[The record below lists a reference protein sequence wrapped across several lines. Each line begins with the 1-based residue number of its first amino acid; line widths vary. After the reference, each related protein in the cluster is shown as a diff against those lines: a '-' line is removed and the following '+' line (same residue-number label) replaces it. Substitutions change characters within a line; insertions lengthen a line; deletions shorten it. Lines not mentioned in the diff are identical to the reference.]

1 MLGNLLCCWTY
12 MTFNLWYLVEAFI
25 LSALWVP
32 GVHIFFARLTTL
44 RQKAAKSGS
53 ISVTTLKMKLHI
65 CVVCVSLMLLCL
77 KWISSK
83 RSRQCFKRQDQWYPT
98 ILSYK
103 YFLAPS
109 QFCNQLDQVQWGGFK
124 SFCLHIQYIECYIE
138 MYNWDGRSESS
149 SVSNKHK

>member
-1 MLGNLLCCWTY
+1 MLGNLLCYWAY

-65 CVVCVSLMLLCL
+65 CVVCVSLTLLCL

-83 RSRQCFKRQDQWYPT
+83 QSRQCFKRTNDTQPSCHTNTYYFRHYHNSAIIWIKSSEEDSSLLACIYN
-98 ILSYK
+98 ILSVILRRTTEKAGVSHQASAYK
-103 YFLAPS
+103 
-109 QFCNQLDQVQWGGFK
+109 
-124 SFCLHIQYIECYIE
+124 
-138 MYNWDGRSESS
+138 
-149 SVSNKHK
+149 